1 MIDLFPKA
9 EIPSDIELA
18 ESEKKIEEYMDSE
31 IIKHWNFYIGDKI
44 EEYLK
49 NKYLNNA
56 E

>member
-1 MIDLFPKA
+1 
-9 EIPSDIELA
+9 
-18 ESEKKIEEYMDSE
+18 MDSE